1 MILELS
7 QNFHGIHFET
17 AHLSSIQL
25 SLFTSRQNIQLQYR
39 FGASHGQGDMT
50 QPSRIGLDWDFE
62 PLVVTMAFGYTTYN
76 HTLS

>member
-50 QPSRIGLDWDFE
+50 QPSRIGLD
-62 PLVVTMAFGYTTYN
+62 
-76 HTLS
+76 